1 MSLLDTF
8 VMVFQADA
16 TAALRAIADLADQ
29 NDSLEES
36 ARKSREALDKQLK
49 ALEDQAATVGMTKAE
64 ITLYRLAQEGAT
76 SADLERAAAALRAS
90 GAIGDTT
97 SVTDKAKAAIEAQI
111 KALEDQAATYGMSS
125 GEATLYRMAQQGA
138 SEADIE
144 RARAAL
150 VASGAIEDAAS
161 EARKA
166 RQSIDGQIDA
176 LEEQA
181 KTYGMSSG
189 EATLYRL
196 AQQGATEAD
205 LERARAALEAT
216 GAMKKEESA
225 VAGLAG
231 KLVGFAAASFSVGAI
246 ITGAFGRAEN
256 IRAIEQTSDALGIAI
271 GDVDAFGKAAEAMG
285 GDAEGARD
293 SLTDMSEA
301 MGEALADKESG
312 RAEAFKKLGISIAD
326 ANGKAKDGLTGMLD
340 LAKAVEGMS
349 RSEAIFK
356 IKEIGITDNR
366 TVEMVLKGRQEL
378 ERMLKVQKEQGVISK
393 ESAENARKLTE
404 AMGSLKNGLASA
416 GNGFI
421 DSIIPAITKVIEWL
435 GKGVAWMRDNKDF
448 VLGFFAAV
456 AAVVLAVY
464 APAMWAA
471 ASATIAATW
480 PLIAIGAA
488 IAAAAAAF
496 AILYDDVMNF
506 VEGNDSF
513 IGQVSEKYPIV
524 GQIVHGLVDAFKAM
538 WDMLITGA
546 AQIGTFVSNAFMQVV
561 DGIKYAIDFMVEA
574 YGRIQTFTTSVVAAF
589 QAMGDGIAAVFS
601 FIVEAVKSS
610 LSFVSAGLE
619 KLKSGVSGVASFF
632 GMGDEGSESGSMAE
646 VMDSANQQIAAAA
659 ASPTNSI
666 SSNAI
671 SNSTNKTSNEV
682 NVGQITVQTQAT
694 DAQGVAKGVGSE
706 LKGQLKDLEHQ
717 SSTGVAR

>member
-16 TAALRAIADLADQ
+16 DSAIKKIEALADA
-29 NDSLEES
+29 NEDAEKSTEEM
-36 ARKSREALDKQLK
+36 RKALDKQIA
-49 ALEDQAATVGMTKAE
+49 ALE
-64 ITLYRLAQEGAT
+64 L
-76 SADLERAAAALRAS
+76 
-90 GAIGDTT
+90 
-97 SVTDKAKAAIEAQI
+97 
-111 KALEDQAATYGMSS
+111 
-125 GEATLYRMAQQGA
+125 
-138 SEADIE
+138 
-144 RARAAL
+144 
-150 VASGAIEDAAS
+150 
-161 EARKA
+161 
-166 RQSIDGQIDA
+166 
-176 LEEQA
+176 QA
-181 KTYGMSSG
+181 KTAGMSKS
-189 EATLYRL
+189 EALLYKM
-196 AQQGATEAD
+196 AQDGATRAD
-205 LERARAALEAT
+205 IDRAKAALEAS
-216 GAMKKEESA
+216 GAMEQEEAA
-225 VAGLAG
+225 VSSLA
-231 KLVGFAAASFSVGAI
+231 KRIVGFAAASLSIGAAI
-246 ITGAFGRAEN
+246 SSAFARADN
-256 IRAIEQTSDALGIAI
+256 IRAIEQTADAI
-271 GDVDAFGKAAEAMG
+271 GVAIEDVDAFGKAAEAMG
-285 GDAEGARD
+285 GDAQGARD
-293 SLTDMSEA
+293 SLTDMAEA

-312 RAEAFKKLGISIAD
+312 RAQAFAKLGVSIAD
-326 ANGKAKDGLTGMLD
+326 TSGKAKDSLTGILN
-340 LAKAVEGMS
+340 LASAVEGMS
-349 RSEAIFK
+349 KSEAVFK
-356 IKEIGITDNR
+356 IKELGITDNR
-366 TVEMVLKGRQEL
+366 TVEMVLKGRKEL
-378 ERMLKVQKEQGVISK
+378 ERMLAVQKEQGVISK

-421 DSIIPAITKVIEWL
+421 DYIIPAITKVIEWL

-538 WDMLITGA
+538 WDMLIAGA
-546 AQIGTFVSNAFMQVV
+546 SQIGTFVSNAFMQVV

-574 YGRIQTFTTSVVAAF
+574 YGKIQAFTTSVVASF

-610 LSFVSAGLE
+610 LSFVSAGLD

-632 GMGDEGSESGSMAE
+632 GMGDEGSEAGSMAE

-659 ASPTNSI
+659 ASPANSI

-671 SNSTNKTSNEV
+671 SNSTSKTSNEV

-706 LKGQLKDLEHQ
+706 LQGQLKDLEHQ

>member
-16 TAALRAIADLADQ
+16 DSAIRKIGELSKE
-29 NDSLEES
+29 NDGLES
-36 ARKSREALDKQLK
+36 STNDAKKALDKQLK
-49 ALEDQAATVGMTKAE
+49 AIEQQADAAGKSK
-64 ITLYRLAQEGAT
+64 T
-76 SADLERAAAALRAS
+76 S
-90 GAIGDTT
+90 
-97 SVTDKAKAAIEAQI
+97 
-111 KALEDQAATYGMSS
+111 
-125 GEATLYRMAQQGA
+125 
-138 SEADIE
+138 
-144 RARAAL
+144 L
-150 VASGAIEDAAS
+150 VALNSQQDSAIKVEKS
-161 EARKA
+161 
-166 RQSIDGQIDA
+166 
-176 LEEQA
+176 
-181 KTYGMSSG
+181 
-189 EATLYRL
+189 L
-196 AQQGATEAD
+196 ADATENTT
-205 LERARAALEAT
+205 EALTEQQSSLGT
-216 GAMKKEESA
+216 L
-225 VAGLAG
+225 VAKLA
-231 KLVGFAAASFSVGAI
+231 GFAAASFSIGAI
-246 ITGAFGRAEN
+246 INGAFARADN
-256 IRAIEQTSDALGIAI
+256 IRAIEQTSEAI
-271 GDVDAFGKAAEAMG
+271 GVAIEDVDAFGKAAEAMG
-285 GDAEGARD
+285 GDAQGARD
-293 SLTDMSEA
+293 SLTDMAEA

-312 RAEAFKKLGISIAD
+312 RAQAFKKLGVSIAD
-326 ANGKAKDGLTGMLD
+326 TSGKAKDSLTGILN
-340 LAKAVEGMS
+340 LASAVEGMS
-349 RSEAIFK
+349 KSEAVFK
-356 IKEIGITDNR
+356 IKELGITDNR
-366 TVEMVLKGRQEL
+366 TVEMVLKGRKEL
-378 ERMLKVQKEQGVISK
+378 ERMLAVQKEQGVVSK

-421 DSIIPAITKVIEWL
+421 DYIIPAITKVIEWL

-524 GQIVHGLVDAFKAM
+524 GQVVHGLVDAFKAM
-538 WDMLITGA
+538 WDMLIAGA
-546 AQIGTFVSNAFMQVV
+546 SQIGTFVSNAFMQVV

-574 YGRIQTFTTSVVAAF
+574 YGKIQSFTTSVVAAF

-610 LSFVSAGLE
+610 LSFVTAGLE
-619 KLKSGVSGVASFF
+619 KLKAGVSGVSEFF
-632 GMGDEGSESGSMAE
+632 GFGESDGADGQSGSDGKSAPASMSE
-646 VMDSANQQIAAAA
+646 VMNSANQQIASA
-659 ASPTNSI
+659 ASAPSNSI

-706 LKGQLKDLEHQ
+706 LQGQLKDLEHQ

>member
-16 TAALRAIADLADQ
+16 SSALRSIADLASE
-29 NDSLEES
+29 NDNLEES
-36 ARKSREALDKQLK
+36 AKKSREALDRQLK

-64 ITLYRLAQEGAT
+64 IALYRLAQDGAT
-76 SADLERAAAALRAS
+76 SADLERAAAALSAS
-90 GAIGDTT
+90 GAIGDAA
-97 SVTDKAKAAIEAQI
+97 SASQKGAAAIEAQV
-111 KALEDQAATYGMSS
+111 KALEDQAATYGMTA
-125 GEATLYRMAQQGA
+125 GEAA
-138 SEADIE
+138 
-144 RARAAL
+144 
-150 VASGAIEDAAS
+150 
-161 EARKA
+161 
-166 RQSIDGQIDA
+166 
-176 LEEQA
+176 
-181 KTYGMSSG
+181 
-189 EATLYRL
+189 LYRL
-196 AQQGATEAD
+196 SQQGATEAD
-205 LERARAALEAT
+205 IARARAALLATGSIEDAASAAQKSRQAIDGQIESIEEQAKTFGMSTGEATLYKLAQQGATKADLDRARAALEAT
-216 GAMKKEESA
+216 GAMEKEGSA
-225 VAGLAG
+225 VSSIVAKLA
-231 KLVGFAAASFSVGAI
+231 GFAAASMSIGAVVAN
-246 ITGAFGRAEN
+246 AFARADN
-256 IRAIEQTSDALGIAI
+256 IRAIEQTADAI
-271 GDVDAFGKAAEAMG
+271 GVAIEDVDAFGKAAEAMG
-285 GDAEGARD
+285 GDAQGARD
-293 SLTDMSEA
+293 SLTDMAEA

-312 RAEAFKKLGISIAD
+312 RAQAFAKLGVSIAD
-326 ANGKAKDGLTGMLD
+326 TSGKAKDSLTGILN
-340 LAKAVEGMS
+340 LASAVEGMS
-349 RSEAIFK
+349 KSEAVFK
-356 IKEIGITDNR
+356 IKELGITDNR
-366 TVEMVLKGRQEL
+366 TVEMVLKGRKEL
-378 ERMLKVQKEQGVISK
+378 ERMLAVQKEQGVISK

-546 AQIGTFVSNAFMQVV
+546 SQIGTFVSNAFMQVV

-706 LKGQLKDLEHQ
+706 LQGQLKDLEHQ

>member
-16 TAALRAIADLADQ
+16 DSAIKKIEALADA
-29 NDSLEES
+29 NEDAEKSTEEM
-36 ARKSREALDKQLK
+36 RKALDKQIA
-49 ALEDQAATVGMTKAE
+49 ALE
-64 ITLYRLAQEGAT
+64 L
-76 SADLERAAAALRAS
+76 
-90 GAIGDTT
+90 
-97 SVTDKAKAAIEAQI
+97 
-111 KALEDQAATYGMSS
+111 
-125 GEATLYRMAQQGA
+125 
-138 SEADIE
+138 
-144 RARAAL
+144 
-150 VASGAIEDAAS
+150 
-161 EARKA
+161 
-166 RQSIDGQIDA
+166 
-176 LEEQA
+176 QA
-181 KTYGMSSG
+181 KTAGMSKS
-189 EATLYRL
+189 EALLYKM
-196 AQQGATEAD
+196 AQDGATRAD
-205 LERARAALEAT
+205 IDRAKAALEAS
-216 GAMKKEESA
+216 GAMEQEEAA
-225 VAGLAG
+225 VSSLA
-231 KLVGFAAASFSVGAI
+231 KRIVGFAAASLSIGAAI
-246 ITGAFGRAEN
+246 SSAFARADN
-256 IRAIEQTSDALGIAI
+256 IRAIEQTADAI
-271 GDVDAFGKAAEAMG
+271 GVAIEDVDAFGKAADAMG
-285 GDAEGARD
+285 GDAQGARD
-293 SLTDMSEA
+293 SLTDMAEA

-312 RAEAFKKLGISIAD
+312 RAKAFQKLGVSIAD
-326 ANGKAKDGLTGMLD
+326 TSGKAKDSLTGILN
-340 LAKAVEGMS
+340 LASAVEGMS
-349 RSEAIFK
+349 KSEAVFK
-356 IKEIGITDNR
+356 IKELGITDNR
-366 TVEMVLKGRQEL
+366 TVEMVLKGRKEL
-378 ERMLKVQKEQGVISK
+378 ERMLAVQKEQGVISK

-421 DSIIPAITKVIEWL
+421 DYIIPAITKVIEWL

-538 WDMLITGA
+538 WDTLITGA

-671 SNSTNKTSNEV
+671 SNSTSKTSNEV

-706 LKGQLKDLEHQ
+706 LQGQLKDLEHQ